1 MALYY
6 TMWWCTVL
14 VRLQDPALL
23 LLLLLSR
30 YHVCQGTILPA
41 VAEVFAA
48 AAPAG
53 RGVEA
58 VYYCKADT
66 VGHTGEVFDNTD
78 CSPCQSRHAVQDSHS
93 HRQS

>member
-1 MALYY
+1 MALSY
-6 TMWWCTVL
+6 TMCWCTVL
-14 VRLQDPALL
+14 VRLQDPALPCC
-23 LLLLLSR
+23 SCSC
-30 YHVCQGTILPA
+30 CQGTILPA
-41 VAEVFAA
+41 VAEVFSA

-78 CSPCQSRHAVQDSHS
+78 CSPCQSRHAVKDSHS
-93 HRQS
+93 HQQS